1 MVAFDFIGSQE
12 AIEQFEQAMG
22 VEEAF
27 LACYLCLCVDC
38 FPAAFGCA
46 RAAMLPSN
54 MVDGGLRQMVPLVVG
69 RCYEPSCDTLSQPLP
84 LPGCCR
90 TMVANRSM
98 EVVQHRV
105 GDVYHLNVAFV
116 GLRKLLDL

>member
-1 MVAFDFIGSQE
+1 VVAFDFIGSQE

-54 MVDGGLRQMVPLVVG
+54 MVDGGLREMVPLVARG
-69 RCYEPSCDTLSQPLP
+69 CYEPLCDTLLQPLT
-84 LPGCCR
+84 LTGCYQ
-90 TMVANRSM
+90 TMVTHRSM
-98 EVVQHRV
+98 EAVQH
-105 GDVYHLNVAFV
+105 
-116 GLRKLLDL
+116 